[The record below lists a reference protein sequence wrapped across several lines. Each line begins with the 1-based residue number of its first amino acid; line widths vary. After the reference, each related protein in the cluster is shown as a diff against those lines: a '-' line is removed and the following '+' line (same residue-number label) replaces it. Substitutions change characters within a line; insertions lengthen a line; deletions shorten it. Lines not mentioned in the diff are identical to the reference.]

1 MGVTVSAFR
10 PLTFATTFIYSAR
23 VTPLNSGTDSFTGN
37 PNLSSRLRDSGEPGR
52 APAAGWPY
60 RHGVT
65 ETANARK
72 IAFATFVRRALDEAR
87 ATRAWS
93 GTEVSRRTGV
103 SRQTINRWV
112 RGDWASD
119 PEAERVVAFCEGLG
133 LNPAA
138 AFAALGWDRTAA
150 GPRAGQPPLRWT
162 PTWRRCCAAW
172 SIRRCRT
179 RRSSTSGKPSDIS
192 HTAQRC
198 RSMSEKGAIR
208 QASSSDSERTPG
220 QVHSFASGAG
230 TGTLASLFVLLGLVI
245 GGGTGQGRTQP
256 CGTEGGVCP

>member
-10 PLTFATTFIYSAR
+10 AFAPAPTDIYPAQ
-23 VTPLNSGTDSFTGN
+23 VTPLRKNVGTLIDQSA
-37 PNLSSRLRDSGEPGR
+37 SASRKRDKGVPRTPTQVQRSYGHE
-52 APAAGWPY
+52 
-60 RHGVT
+60 VT

-133 LNPAA
+133 LDPTP
-138 AFAALGWDRTAA
+138 AFAALGWDRTSS
-150 GPRAGQPPLRWT
+150 RHR
-162 PTWRRCCAAW
+162 
-172 SIRRCRT
+172 
-179 RRSSTSGKPSDIS
+179 STSTPPPMDPDVEALLRRLVDPDVSD
-192 HTAQRC
+192 A
-198 RSMSEKGAIR
+198 EKFHIR
-208 QASSSDSERTPG
+208 ETIRYLAYRPTLPTGVRKRGEAAS
-220 QVHSFASGAG
+220 
-230 TGTLASLFVLLGLVI
+230 
-245 GGGTGQGRTQP
+245 
-256 CGTEGGVCP
+256 

>member
-1 MGVTVSAFR
+1 MV
-10 PLTFATTFIYSAR
+10 IYSAQ
-23 VTPLNSGTDSFTGN
+23 VTPLRSRTGSFAANPSRPSRSRDNGVPGT
-37 PNLSSRLRDSGEPGR
+37 P
-52 APAAGWPY
+52 PAAEWPY
-60 RHGVT
+60 RHKVT

-150 GPRAGQPPLRWT
+150 PRDTRTVPPMDPDVEALLRRLVDPDVSDAEKFHIRETIRYLAYRPTLPVDVRKRGKQAG
-162 PTWRRCCAAW
+162 
-172 SIRRCRT
+172 
-179 RRSSTSGKPSDIS
+179 
-192 HTAQRC
+192 
-198 RSMSEKGAIR
+198 
-208 QASSSDSERTPG
+208 
-220 QVHSFASGAG
+220 
-230 TGTLASLFVLLGLVI
+230 
-245 GGGTGQGRTQP
+245 
-256 CGTEGGVCP
+256 

>member
-10 PLTFATTFIYSAR
+10 PFTATSTGIYSAQ
-23 VTPLNSGTDSFTGN
+23 VTPLRSGAGSFTGIPKN
-37 PNLSSRLRDSGEPGR
+37 TSRPRDNSVPGH
-52 APAAGWPY
+52 APVAGWSY
-60 RHGVT
+60 RHRVT

-133 LNPAA
+133 LSPAT
-138 AFAALGWDRTAA
+138 AFAALGWERATAPRSTPATPPMDPDVEALLRRLVDPDVSDAEKFHIRETIRYLAYRPTLPVHVRKRGKQA
-150 GPRAGQPPLRWT
+150 G
-162 PTWRRCCAAW
+162 
-172 SIRRCRT
+172 
-179 RRSSTSGKPSDIS
+179 
-192 HTAQRC
+192 
-198 RSMSEKGAIR
+198 
-208 QASSSDSERTPG
+208 
-220 QVHSFASGAG
+220 
-230 TGTLASLFVLLGLVI
+230 
-245 GGGTGQGRTQP
+245 
-256 CGTEGGVCP
+256 